1 MKSITITA
9 AMNRLV
15 TCLTWGMP
23 FEIKPNSQ
31 ITETLR
37 DSDIIPYPPSN
48 LNKGMFV
55 QPDFNS
61 ETETR
66 DLKLGVLMIGRG
78 GHAYQTDINGD
89 IDPTTYPHKA
99 THTGMFKPLPLIA
112 RTLANDLT
120 GAEKAL
126 YRLRVTGEINNVV
139 WVFYFGRIFN
149 AAENEIME
157 VLETVQDGVVTN
169 TVVYEP
175 TVNDL
180 RPERE
185 DLSGNSDGIFMRTYA
200 STDVTFTAEQ
210 IDEIKY
216 ACQLLYGNEDK
227 AVISEI
233 AFCFG
238 KDKTVERWYASNDT
252 TLQNAPPNSKE
263 FVACHMGIVESTFKP
278 VIYTGGISDIK
289 NIGISEPL
297 YGGR

>member
-99 THTGMFKPLPLIA
+99 THTGFTKSQTYSLSFTEFHH
-112 RTLANDLT
+112 RS
-120 GAEKAL
+120 
-126 YRLRVTGEINNVV
+126 
-139 WVFYFGRIFN
+139 
-149 AAENEIME
+149 
-157 VLETVQDGVVTN
+157 Q
-169 TVVYEP
+169 
-175 TVNDL
+175 DL
-180 RPERE
+180 RT
-185 DLSGNSDGIFMRTYA
+185 DG
-200 STDVTFTAEQ
+200 SV
-210 IDEIKY
+210 
-216 ACQLLYGNEDK
+216 GNE
-227 AVISEI
+227 
-233 AFCFG
+233 
-238 KDKTVERWYASNDT
+238 
-252 TLQNAPPNSKE
+252 
-263 FVACHMGIVESTFKP
+263 M
-278 VIYTGGISDIK
+278 
-289 NIGISEPL
+289 
-297 YGGR
+297 